1 MRHLYINHV
10 NDPEKRRS
18 SRRAGRIAAL
28 TAAGALAASLMLS
41 PVRALAGPGGGTE
54 SPAQSPLS
62 GPGGG
67 AGSSSSSGSLP
78 DGATAGYGVS
88 AGAPG
93 LGAYRP
99 DPAAPGAIAKGIDVS
114 YWNQNINWGQAAS
127 DNIQFAM
134 LATRFRGEADPF
146 FPVNADAA
154 SKAGLKLGAYIYS
167 YATTPEMA
175 EQEADFVINL
185 IKDYPIS
192 FPVVFDAED
201 AETLGALSPAEV
213 SQVINAF
220 CRRVE
225 AAGYHPMVY
234 ANEYW
239 LNNKI
244 DLSALHYDIWVA
256 RYADSFTYAN
266 PAMWQASNT
275 GSLSGV
281 NGNVDINY
289 LYKDF
294 TAVIP
299 ADSWKTINGQRYY
312 YKSHVMQKNA
322 WINDGQHF
330 YYMDASGI
338 PLTGWQEIG
347 GSLYFLDAADGHMNT
362 GWQQAGGSWYYL
374 HPESGS
380 VQTGWQAVDNA
391 WYYLAAD
398 GRMQTGWID
407 LDGARYYLGSDGRM
421 AAGWQTLDNA
431 RYYFGGDGRMATGWL
446 EADGALYYLN
456 PADGVLAVNTVLD
469 KDGVLYQAGA
479 DGICAPIPVQTEE
492 NGGAESA
499 EGQPDE
505 TGAPAGNTQGQPVEP
520 AGPAG

>member
-1 MRHLYINHV
+1 M
-10 NDPEKRRS
+10 
-18 SRRAGRIAAL
+18 
-28 TAAGALAASLMLS
+28 
-41 PVRALAGPGGGTE
+41 
-54 SPAQSPLS
+54 
-62 GPGGG
+62 
-67 AGSSSSSGSLP
+67 SGS
-78 DGATAGYGVS
+78 GGV
-88 AGAPG
+88 APG

>member
-1 MRHLYINHV
+1 M
-10 NDPEKRRS
+10 
-18 SRRAGRIAAL
+18 
-28 TAAGALAASLMLS
+28 
-41 PVRALAGPGGGTE
+41 
-54 SPAQSPLS
+54 
-62 GPGGG
+62 
-67 AGSSSSSGSLP
+67 
-78 DGATAGYGVS
+78 
-88 AGAPG
+88 
-93 LGAYRP
+93 
-99 DPAAPGAIAKGIDVS
+99 
-114 YWNQNINWGQAAS
+114 
-127 DNIQFAM
+127 
-134 LATRFRGEADPF
+134 
-146 FPVNADAA
+146 
-154 SKAGLKLGAYIYS
+154 
-167 YATTPEMA
+167 
-175 EQEADFVINL
+175 
-185 IKDYPIS
+185 
-192 FPVVFDAED
+192 FDAED